1 MTTMI
6 MTTMMITRLLSYMIT
21 MATRTKNGNGN
32 DNKNDKNNY
41 GDEKAMRRIVTRTTK
56 QI

>member
-1 MTTMI
+1 MI
-6 MTTMMITRLLSYMIT
+6 MTTMMITRLVSYMIT